1 MELFRASF
9 LFNYV
14 VKTILKL
21 FEMLHQLGYYVTP
34 HIIGCS
40 FLFTYLYYTDVF
52 VILQRNNCQWKYL
65 TYKVTGRL

>member
-34 HIIGCS
+34 HKSVVVSCS
-40 FLFTYLYYTDVF
+40 RIYITQMYS
-52 VILQRNNCQWKYL
+52 
-65 TYKVTGRL
+65 